1 MAKVLFHIDL
11 NAFFSSAEEIR
22 HPEYK
27 GKPIAIGSLSSRGV
41 LSTAN
46 YIAREYGVHSAMPV
60 FMAKEKCPELII
72 IPGDYPYYRSLS
84 NAFFNYLRRYSDKL
98 EPVSIDECFLD
109 VSEEIKKYKRPLDM
123 AVQIQQGLKEETGL
137 TCSIGVAPNR
147 FLAKMASDMRK
158 PNGITVIRKSEIP
171 NKLWPL
177 TIDKMIG
184 IGKKSVPLL
193 EKNGIHLIKDTADP
207 ENENKIMRLLGK
219 NGYSLI
225 QKARGLS
232 SAKLN
237 FSTSHKSVSLSK
249 TYPVDLFTEEE
260 VLMRARELAQELSLR
275 MKRKHQ
281 KGRLISLVL
290 RDTEFHNQM
299 RSITLKQDTNDFALI
314 YETIQALVEEN
325 FEEVG
330 YRHIGI
336 SVGSLKNESAII
348 EQPTIFEKPINTTQD
363 ILIQLNKAMP
373 GHVFMSASDLL
384 KRKEKGVDRSDEP
397 K

>member
-1 MAKVLFHIDL
+1 MLF
-11 NAFFSSAEEIR
+11 
-22 HPEYK
+22 
-27 GKPIAIGSLSSRGV
+27 
-41 LSTAN
+41 
-46 YIAREYGVHSAMPV
+46 
-60 FMAKEKCPELII
+60 
-72 IPGDYPYYRSLS
+72 RS
-84 NAFFNYLRRYSDKL
+84 
-98 EPVSIDECFLD
+98 
-109 VSEEIKKYKRPLDM
+109 
-123 AVQIQQGLKEETGL
+123 
-137 TCSIGVAPNR
+137 
-147 FLAKMASDMRK
+147 
-158 PNGITVIRKSEIP
+158 
-171 NKLWPL
+171 
-177 TIDKMIG
+177 
-184 IGKKSVPLL
+184 
-193 EKNGIHLIKDTADP
+193 
-207 ENENKIMRLLGK
+207 
-219 NGYSLI
+219 
-225 QKARGLS
+225 
-232 SAKLN
+232 
-237 FSTSHKSVSLSK
+237 
-249 TYPVDLFTEEE
+249 EEE

-336 SVGSLKNESAII
+336 SVGSLKNESAIV